1 MRANRRL
8 SLGPAPSHGVL
19 LWQTLI
25 LLCPGTIRFR
35 AQFDLSG
42 PLHPHREEPAARRC
56 DITPRPAPLPA
67 HATGIC
73 QLPGDLVSTPRR
85 PCLNSQE
92 ALRINLPGAAGRGV
106 RFRIMWTTVLLLAS
120 SVIFEPIRI
129 SLVVLML
136 NRRRPALQLLAFWCG
151 GATMGVG
158 VGLVVLLILGA
169 TPLPGQITVP
179 KVQIVT
185 GLIALLIAAVL
196 VTNVSRKRIR
206 RTPAAAAVGGDA
218 GAILLEPDPP
228 SRLQQLSVRALRF
241 LQGDSL
247 YVAGV
252 SGLGAAL
259 PSANYMGAI
268 AAILASRAAP
278 VVQAQ

>member
-1 MRANRRL
+1 
-8 SLGPAPSHGVL
+8 
-19 LWQTLI
+19 
-25 LLCPGTIRFR
+25 
-35 AQFDLSG
+35 
-42 PLHPHREEPAARRC
+42 
-56 DITPRPAPLPA
+56 
-67 HATGIC
+67 
-73 QLPGDLVSTPRR
+73 
-85 PCLNSQE
+85 
-92 ALRINLPGAAGRGV
+92 
-106 RFRIMWTTVLLLAS
+106 MWTTVLLLAS

-278 VVQAQ
+278 VVQAQALLTFNLVAFTMAEIPLISYLAAPHKTRAFMAGLQAWLRSRGRRGIAALVAAGGCFMLALGLSSL